1 MPANRAVSA
10 RPAMSGQRMTN
21 RRLPRMGALRLRL
34 LTGAALVIGAPLSQP
49 AFAQEAP
56 VSASAQPAAAA
67 PQTPGADGLTP
78 DAVFVDADSTQRQG
92 DVVSAQGSPEDRVM
106 ARFQDHSLR
115 AQD

>member
-1 MPANRAVSA
+1 
-10 RPAMSGQRMTN
+10 MTN

-56 VSASAQPAAAA
+56 VSASAQPAAAT

-78 DAVFVDADSTQRQG
+78 DAVFVDDLPVNVEAARELGLIGIVFTGAADLRT
-92 DVVSAQGSPEDRVM
+92 ELDRLGVLP
-106 ARFQDHSLR
+106 A
-115 AQD
+115 